1 MKPINKT
8 PKHVLA
14 IAVATTL
21 IFLAAPAV
29 AGEKTIPDGRAT
41 AVKYDWHNVSKPVRA
56 LKARLSTRERK
67 RMAANVAR
75 HGNGSYICSPSG
87 FGKKSQCYT
96 R

>member
-1 MKPINKT
+1 MKPISKT
-8 PKHVLA
+8 PKHALA
-14 IAVATTL
+14 VAVATAL
-21 IFLAAPAV
+21 ISLAAPAV
-29 AGEKTIPDGRAT
+29 AGGKTAPDAQAG
-41 AVKYDWHNVSKPVRA
+41 AVKYDWHHVSKSARA